1 MIDNNAASNKIGT
14 IKPET
19 VKLVLN
25 PITSITHVREDIDI
39 VGRMRP
45 NKVCVIDKAYDL
57 MNRTYELPFGTILK
71 FEGTGMLE
79 NATLVGYNNIIIADK
94 KVFDNIKLKGTW
106 KCPGNVGWWAEG
118 TLDVNN
124 LNDEYIGLQNA
135 LDSTFTEL
143 VFPIEKFYTSNT
155 LILRVPKKLVL
166 QGTKTRW
173 PLRSGWSINNNST
186 FIFTDQNI
194 DLLKIS
200 VNNGES
206 YNKADTVE
214 IIGGNF
220 DVSLCDNYSHSVI
233 KVLADDNQRIWGLT
247 INTNIIGK
255 YINNNVN
262 TGIGIDLN
270 PVEISI
276 TENNR
281 IEIPNDDPDAES
293 QYEIRGNVAYI
304 TNVRIDSDISYMG
317 TGIKGIQWGDDKNWL
332 TDLDIAGNIRY
343 CKTAVDTNADCNIT
357 ASIQAGQYFS
367 EQHNHGALII
377 IRGGEAT
384 ASIGSTI
391 YDIYA
396 GKNGYWANRY
406 AVIVEDKKT
415 WDEGT
420 QQWNYST
427 GGSQV
432 VAFGRFETFLNKSTS
447 FNVSFVKGRIYNHVI
462 KDSYYTGSNY
472 QEKGAIIINNYYND
486 TSEGI
491 NAIHDK
497 LVHVTNAGGIE
508 EWDPEI

>member
-1 MIDNNAASNKIGT
+1 MTLSTKFNSLKKYILT
-14 IKPET
+14 P
-19 VKLVLN
+19 VKLVSLEGKVAQN
-25 PITSITHVREDIDI
+25 VMKMDREDEVYKITN
-39 VGRMRP
+39 VR
-45 NKVCVIDKAYDL
+45 DL
-57 MNRTYELPFGTILK
+57 SNATYELPHNSVLDFTSSDS
-71 FEGTGMLE
+71 GMIK
-79 NATLVGYNNIIIADK
+79 NATLVGNNSTIIANRK
-94 KVFDNIKLKGTW
+94 IFKNVVLKGTW

-124 LNDEYIGLQNA
+124 LNDEHIGLQNA

-143 VFPIEKFYTSNT
+143 VFPTEKFYTSST
-155 LILRVPKKLVL
+155 LILKVPKKLVL

-173 PLRSGWSINNNST
+173 PLKSGWSVNDNST

-194 DLLKIS
+194 DLLKVS

-206 YNKADTVE
+206 TSVIYNKADTVE

-247 INTNIIGK
+247 INTNIIGE

-270 PVEISI
+270 PVEISQ
-276 TENNR
+276 TVNNR
-281 IEIPNDDPDAES
+281 ILVSGEGDNAV
-293 QYEIRGNVAYI
+293 YEIRSNVAYI

-317 TGIKGIQWGDDKNWL
+317 TGVKGIQWGDDKNWL
-332 TDLDIAGNIRY
+332 TDLSIAGNIRY

-377 IRGGEAT
+377 IRGGKAT

-396 GKNGYWANRY
+396 GKNGHWANRY

-420 QQWNYST
+420 QQWIYST

-472 QEKGAIIINNYYND
+472 QEKGAIIISNYYND

-491 NAIHDK
+491 NTIHDK

-508 EWDPEI
+508 EWDPEV